1 LGWPSPGPGGDW
13 LLRNTPYGYVEGNPT
28 VTRLPG
34 GSFVLS
40 NADPGIGS
48 PAPFP
53 RRRLVGSSTVRSLSL
68 VEEQVF
74 GAAVVRRVMQHLAA
88 LLASTGSTAT
98 TDRAGL
104 EAAANKLERQ
114 QQHLVAAI
122 ADGDTSRSLR
132 AKLAEVEQQQ
142 TAIAD
147 RLQRLS
153 ALVSLEGRDLA
164 QFEAAAWA
172 VVMRGWRGI
181 PSRRGPS
188 SRSSSRG
195 GSASSRRGTPS
206 GSRRRHRQCS
216 SSARSFRPSSRHPGG
231 MSRIGGGP
239 NGIRTRV

>member
-1 LGWPSPGPGGDW
+1 VSC
-13 LLRNTPYGYVEGNPT
+13 
-28 VTRLPG
+28 
-34 GSFVLS
+34 
-40 NADPGIGS
+40 
-48 PAPFP
+48 
-53 RRRLVGSSTVRSLSL
+53 LSL

-88 LLASTGSTAT
+88 RLASTGSTAT

-153 ALVSLEGRDLA
+153 AFASLEGRDLA
-164 QFEAAAWA
+164 QLETAAWA
-172 VVMRGWRGI
+172 VVMRDWKGLLVRPPLQARTIVKKFVQGRFRFEPQRQAHRITGDGI
-181 PSRRGPS
+181 DGADRRGG
-188 SRSSSRG
+188 RSG
-195 GSASSRRGTPS
+195 PTP
-206 GSRRRHRQCS
+206 
-216 SSARSFRPSSRHPGG
+216 AVPGA
-231 MSRIGGGP
+231 
-239 NGIRTRV
+239 